1 MMCRDVNIAGLEC
14 FQRTLLME
22 HKIDR
27 LSELPEPI
35 VEHILSFIPL
45 KQILQLTILSKRWQN
60 VWTLFPIPEINQ
72 RVICSNLYSK
82 NKRREETN
90 YFVERTLLSR
100 YRQELS
106 LKKFELT
113 MHIDESYCALVN
125 RWIEYAIESNVKEL
139 NLSSV
144 CQPKFSQVP
153 KSVLVANQ

>member
-1 MMCRDVNIAGLEC
+1 M
-14 FQRTLLME
+14 
-22 HKIDR
+22 
-27 LSELPEPI
+27 
-35 VEHILSFIPL
+35 
-45 KQILQLTILSKRWQN
+45 
-60 VWTLFPIPEINQ
+60 
-72 RVICSNLYSK
+72 YSK
-82 NKRREETN
+82 NKRRERIN

-153 KSVLVANQ
+153 KSVLVAKSITKLTLCFCNLKSLHNDINLSSLKKLVVGQVRMDDQNFKI